1 MRLPCP
7 RFAARDSPG
16 VRMVE
21 LEDMQ
26 LFVCAV
32 ARGSLSAAGREL
44 GFSPAVAS
52 KRMTRLEAALGVRL
66 LERSSR
72 RLTLTAEGAT
82 YHERCVAILAD
93 VREAELAVTAGQAEA
108 RGLLHVSAP
117 VDLGRQWVGPAAADF
132 AAAHPELRVRV
143 SLSDRVVDLLDAG
156 VDVAVRIGA
165 LGDSRL
171 VARRLARSRRVV
183 CGAPAYLARRG
194 WPRALADLDAHACIV
209 LQRPGMRALSWTFRT
224 EEGLHTV
231 RPAGRLVADSG
242 DLVRDWAVAG
252 HGLAFKSIWDVAAD
266 IDAGRLV
273 PLLTDLPSPAS
284 AVNVL
289 YPSRRF
295 QPARARLFID
305 FLAERFAAH
314 EAAVLAAATPRAAPQ
329 AAPRRARPV

>member
-1 MRLPCP
+1 
-7 RFAARDSPG
+7 
-16 VRMVE
+16 MVE

-32 ARGSLSAAGREL
+32 ASGSLSAAGREL

-66 LERSSR
+66 LQRSSR
-72 RLTLTAEGAT
+72 RLTLTGEGAT
-82 YHERCVAILAD
+82 YHERCMAILAD
-93 VREAELAVTAGQAEA
+93 VSEAELAVTAGKAEA
-108 RGLLHVSAP
+108 RGVLRVSAP

-132 AAAHPELRVRV
+132 AAAHPRLSVRV
-143 SLSDRVVDLLDAG
+143 SLSDRVVDLFEAG

-165 LGDSRL
+165 LADSRL
-171 VARRLARSRRVV
+171 VSRRLARSRRVV
-183 CGAPAYLARRG
+183 CGAPAYLSRRG
-194 WPRALADLDAHACIV
+194 RPRTIADLADHECIV

-224 EEGLHTV
+224 EQGLHTV
-231 RPAGRLVADSG
+231 RPSGRLVADSG

-273 PLLTDLPSPAS
+273 PLLTDLPAPGS
-284 AVNVL
+284 AVNVI

-295 QPARARLFID
+295 LPARARLFVD
-305 FLAERFAAH
+305 FLQQRFAAH
-314 EAAVLAAATPRAAPQ
+314 EAAVLAASTPRAEP
-329 AAPRRARPV
+329 PSSPSPPPSPRGERRA